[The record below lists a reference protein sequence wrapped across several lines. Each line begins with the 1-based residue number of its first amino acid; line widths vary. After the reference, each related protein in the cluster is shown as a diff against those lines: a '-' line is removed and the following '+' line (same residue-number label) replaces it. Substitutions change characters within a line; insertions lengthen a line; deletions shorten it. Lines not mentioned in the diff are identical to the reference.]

1 MGGLAA
7 TYVSRIELRSSPS
20 EVRAAL
26 LAPERWLPTWR
37 QLRSLDLV
45 DAGDHDW
52 LGRRYR
58 TTVRAYAPYEL
69 TWEMTLVEASGTTLA
84 WDAVGDLD
92 GRAHL
97 TIDGGGSWTGV
108 DARWSVTPTPRWMRA
123 LWPVARRVFVRNHD
137 AVMRDGAAHLAAHLD
152 VELVRIEVGRGPARG
167 S

>member
-1 MGGLAA
+1 MARLAA
-7 TYVSRIELRSSPS
+7 TYMSRMELRSSPG

-26 LAPERWLPTWR
+26 LSPERWLPTWR

-45 DAGDHDW
+45 DPGDDEG

-58 TTVRAYAPYEL
+58 TTVGAYAPYDL
-69 TWEMTLVEASGTTLA
+69 TWEMTLVEASGTVLA
-84 WDAVGDLD
+84 WDAAGDLD

-97 TIDGGGSWTGV
+97 TIDGGGSWTAV

-123 LWPVARRVFVRNHD
+123 LWPVASRLFVRNHN

-152 VELVRIEVGRGPARG
+152 VELVRIEIGHA
-167 S
+167 